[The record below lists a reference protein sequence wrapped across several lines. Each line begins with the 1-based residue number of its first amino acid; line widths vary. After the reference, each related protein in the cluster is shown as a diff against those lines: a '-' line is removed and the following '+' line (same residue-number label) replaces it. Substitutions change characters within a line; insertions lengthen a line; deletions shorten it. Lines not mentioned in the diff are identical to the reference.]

1 MRVDVPR
8 PGPDRPVGRDVE
20 VQQILD
26 VVQRQGACYLEGA
39 AGIGKS
45 LVLGEVTRQLGSA
58 GADVVS
64 LGGSE
69 ATAVIPLA
77 PLLKLCPPG
86 VEDAGAAIMA
96 ELYRRSR
103 RHRTVVLVDD
113 AHLLDAATAAVV
125 RQMASAPAVGV
136 TVAVRRGT
144 VVPGSVDAIR
154 RDGDTVV
161 LELSELD
168 RPSSDRLVERLIGP
182 TEEDTLEWI
191 HSRTQGHPLYLRE
204 LLVAGQQT
212 GALRR
217 HRARWRHEP
226 DAPVWTARLHA
237 LVATRLQGLSPEE
250 REAME
255 LVAVGGTVP
264 FEALSAIVD
273 VDVLVELAGRRLLAV
288 DAVKV
293 EMDHPLIAETLLAT
307 MGAERSTSS
316 RLQLA
321 DALERQLRDRDP
333 VAIVQLRLDAGDP
346 IDPQLLVESLDVAL
360 ASRLPQ
366 VGERFARAACE
377 MVADPSVRM
386 RLVESLAMQGR
397 WEEAEEQF
405 EHVTGACDEQ
415 TAIDFLERWVAFNFE
430 HRDTLSTIRQI
441 VAQAQARIGDRGT
454 DAWELLLLRFDIFS
468 NDLDVSI
475 EEHDRWLASHQVGPG
490 LRQIALVDIARCAL
504 HAGKFRRVHEIAGEI
519 AGGGADPVEQAHLR
533 GVQLVVEAWGHGMP
547 ELSGHLDE
555 FLSDAA
561 STANPD
567 LTSLAHLDAGMALN
581 DLTCHAQASQ
591 HLMKVVELSRYASYR
606 RHVPL
611 TLAELARA
619 LVATRRDPQEAR
631 GYLDQAAALAA
642 DARWVSEP
650 VIQLVQGILD
660 EAAGRDPW
668 DAFERGLDHARRRS
682 ARIHEVM
689 LLRQMAQF
697 GRAERAAG
705 RLREL
710 AEPMGGGLT
719 DLITRE
725 AEALAAGDAAALDD
739 VATDAA
745 VFGAIGIAADAAAQ
759 AARHHAEA
767 GEVGSAFASLHRSEA
782 VLRRAPGQR
791 SLVLDAVEPILSTR
805 ERQVVDAV
813 MDGAS
818 NREVADRLY
827 ISHRTVESHLRRI
840 YRRLGV
846 SGREELTL
854 LLGAPEPGS
863 GGTTRGG

>member
-8 PGPDRPVGRDVE
+8 PGPDRPVGRDIE

-45 LVLGEVTRQLGSA
+45 LVLGEVTRRLGSA
-58 GADVVS
+58 GADVIS

-136 TVAVRRGT
+136 TVAVRRGV

-182 TEEDTLEWI
+182 TEEDTLEWV

-217 HRARWRHEP
+217 HRGRWRHEP

-307 MGAERSTSS
+307 MRAERSTSA

-321 DALERQLRDRDP
+321 DALERQLHDRDP
-333 VAIVQLRLDAGDP
+333 VAIVQLRLDAGDA
-346 IDPQLLVESLDVAL
+346 IDPQLLVEALDVAL

-366 VGERFARAACE
+366 VGERFARVACE

-405 EHVTGACDEQ
+405 EHVIGACDEQ
-415 TAIDFLERWVAFNFE
+415 TAIDVLERWVAVNFWN
-430 HRDTLSTIRQI
+430 RDELSTTQRI
-441 VAQAQARIGDRGT
+441 AAEAQARIGDHGS
-454 DAWELLLLRFDIFS
+454 DAWHVLLLRIGMFVG
-468 NDLDVSI
+468 NLDASI
-475 EEHDRWLASHQVGPG
+475 ADHDQWLGTHHVDPHP
-490 LRQIALVDIARCAL
+490 RQIALVDIATCAS
-504 HAGKFRRVHEIAGEI
+504 HAGAFQRIREIATDLDDG
-519 AGGGADPVEQAHLR
+519 AWADPMDRAWLR
-533 GVQLVVEAWGHGMP
+533 GVELIADAWTLGLAA
-547 ELSGHLDE
+547 LSQNLHE
-555 FLSDAA
+555 FAAATTATADPLMETLS
-561 STANPD
+561 
-567 LTSLAHLDAGMALN
+567 HVHAGMALN
-581 DLTCHAQASQ
+581 DLTCHAQAAR
-591 HLMKVVELSRYASYR
+591 HLMKVVELRRYAGYR

-619 LVATRRDPQEAR
+619 LVATERGPREAP
-631 GYLDQAAALAA
+631 GWLDRAAAPAT

-660 EAAGRDPW
+660 EAAGGDPW
-668 DAFERGLDHARRRS
+668 DAFDRGLDHARQRS

-689 LLRQMAQF
+689 LLRQMAQS
-697 GRAERAAG
+697 GRADRVAG

-710 AEPMGGGLT
+710 ADPMGGGLA
-719 DLITRE
+719 DLIARE
-725 AEALAAGDAAALDD
+725 AEALASGDATALDD
-739 VATDAA
+739 VAADAA
-745 VFGAIGIAADAAAQ
+745 VFGAIGIAADAAAH
-759 AARHHAEA
+759 AARRHAEA
-767 GEVGSAFASLHRSEA
+767 GEVGASLASLYRSEA

-791 SLVLDAVEPILSTR
+791 SLVLDEVEPILSAR
-805 ERQVVDAV
+805 EREVVDAV
-813 MDGAS
+813 VDGAS

-863 GGTTRGG
+863 AGTT